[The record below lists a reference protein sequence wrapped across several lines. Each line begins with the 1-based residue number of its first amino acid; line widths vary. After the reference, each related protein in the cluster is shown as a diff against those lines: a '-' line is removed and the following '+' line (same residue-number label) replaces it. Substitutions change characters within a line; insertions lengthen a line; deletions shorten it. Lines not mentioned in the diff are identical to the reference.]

1 MKDRRD
7 QETWLAGALAG
18 RASTPPESREALEDA
33 QTRRHGRRA
42 DCPASAP
49 IAARG
54 GMVEEIR
61 DAQQRRYVVEREI
74 ADGGMGVVHRVTDRS
89 LARTVAQKRLVP
101 ELAHSESNALMLVR
115 EALVTAKLD
124 HPNVVPVHDLGVA
137 DDGQVYFTM
146 KLVEGRTLADW
157 IASRPEGEPP
167 EWDVLLDQIDV
178 VIKVC
183 DALSFAHAR
192 GVIHCDIKPANVMVG
207 DYGQVYL
214 MDWGIA
220 RLLDDERARAASS
233 AEDSHAIVG
242 TAAYMPPEQALGE
255 ALDER
260 ADVFALGA
268 LLYHV
273 ITGRPPYRA
282 TEHVAV
288 LAQAALCQPQ
298 PLTEPWIP
306 PGLARVVMKAL
317 ACDLDD
323 RYASVPAFRAALV
336 RFVRG
341 GEAFERLV
349 FPPGETI
356 VREGDQGDFAFI
368 LETGRCEVTI
378 DGRCVREM
386 GPGEVFGEMAILRSG
401 RRTATVRALER
412 TTVRRI
418 AGSVVRE
425 ELDGMKPW
433 MGALLRALAARLD
446 ERG

>member
-1 MKDRRD
+1 VKDRHD
-7 QETWLAGALAG
+7 GHTWLAGPLAE
-18 RASTPPESREALEDA
+18 RASTPPAAREELEEA
-33 QTRRHGRRA
+33 ATRRHGRGAGRTTRPSTRPSVFEA
-42 DCPASAP
+42 
-49 IAARG
+49 
-54 GMVEEIR
+54 VR
-61 DAQQRRYVVEREI
+61 DAQEHRYVIESEL
-74 ADGGMGVVHRVTDRS
+74 AGGGMGVIHRATDRS

-101 ELAHSESNALMLVR
+101 ELAHSEDNAQLLVR

-124 HPNVVPVHDLGVA
+124 HPNVVPVHDIGVG

-157 IASRPEGEPP
+157 IASRPEGESP
-167 EWDVLLDQIDV
+167 EWEELLDQIDV

-192 GVIHCDIKPANVMVG
+192 GVLHCDIKPANIMVG

-220 RLLDDERARAASS
+220 RLLDSERGSTGSS
-233 AEDSHAIVG
+233 KTIVG
-242 TAAYMPPEQALGE
+242 TPAYMPPEQAAGE

-260 ADVFALGA
+260 SDVFALGA

-273 ITGRPPYRA
+273 VTGRPPYRA
-282 TEHVAV
+282 LEYKSVLVQAV
-288 LAQAALCQPQ
+288 LCDPEPAIERAPWTPPALS
-298 PLTEPWIP
+298 
-306 PGLARVVMKAL
+306 RVIMKAL
-317 ACDLDD
+317 AREPVD
-323 RYASVPAFRAALV
+323 RYASVPAFRAAIV

-356 VREGDQGDFAFI
+356 VREGEEGDFAFI
-368 LETGRCEVTI
+368 LEAGRCEVSI
-378 DGRCVREM
+378 DGRRVREM

-418 AGSVVRE
+418 AGSAVRE